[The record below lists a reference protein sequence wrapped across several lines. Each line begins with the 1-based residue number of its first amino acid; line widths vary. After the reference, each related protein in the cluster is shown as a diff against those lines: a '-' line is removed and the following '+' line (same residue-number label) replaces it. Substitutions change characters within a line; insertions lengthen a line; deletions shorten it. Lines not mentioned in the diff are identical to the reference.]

1 MILKN
6 DLTEG
11 HKILKQLACDDSLLL
26 FNLFVQVL
34 SDATRSVDS
43 KQSFRQNIWPKYCI
57 LI

>member
-11 HKILKQLACDDSLLL
+11 HKILKQLLCDDSLLL

-34 SDATRSVDS
+34 SDATRSVD
-43 KQSFRQNIWPKYCI
+43 
-57 LI
+57 